1 MNIKRQYIVDEHD
14 RRVAVQID
22 IGTFEKIEEA
32 LENFALFSLM
42 SDTESDAELDLDEA
56 RSLYAELVKA

>member
-1 MNIKRQYIVDEHD
+1 MNIRRQYIVDEHD

-32 LENFALFSLM
+32 LENFALFSRM
-42 SDTESDAELDLDEA
+42 KEVDDDGDISVKDGELFIKTIVL
-56 RSLYAELVKA
+56 

>member
-22 IGTFEKIEEA
+22 IGTFEKIEDA
-32 LENFALFSLM
+32 LENFALFSRM
-42 SDTESDAELDLDEA
+42 KEVDDDGDIAVQDGELFIKTIVL
-56 RSLYAELVKA
+56 